1 VVDAEEVAQEHP
13 VLIFGMTPEGRLA
26 ADALR
31 DHDIACIGVD
41 SDPDRFVA
49 AASDGYDMVFGDA
62 RDLRIMESLDARRSK
77 AIVLGARG
85 LGAVEAFR
93 LATAEQPCFIAA
105 SSTQE
110 RAELAA
116 LGFRAHIAHAEPRGL
131 ELATDL
137 LQRLGIDQERI
148 TAWVKD
154 QAERRG
160 LPDSATEP
168 RTVVEAA

>member
-1 VVDAEEVAQEHP
+1 
-13 VLIFGMTPEGRLA
+13 M
-26 ADALR
+26 R

-41 SDPDRFVA
+41 SDPDRFVT

-62 RDLRIMESLDARRSK
+62 RDLRIMDSLDARQSK

-85 LGAVEAFR
+85 LGAVQAFK
-93 LATAEQPCFIAA
+93 LATAEQPCFIVA
-105 SSTQE
+105 SSIQE
-110 RAELAA
+110 RAELAD
-116 LGFRAHIAHAEPRGL
+116 LGFRAHLAHAEPRGL

-160 LPDSATEP
+160 LPETATAPKSA
-168 RTVVEAA
+168 VEAA